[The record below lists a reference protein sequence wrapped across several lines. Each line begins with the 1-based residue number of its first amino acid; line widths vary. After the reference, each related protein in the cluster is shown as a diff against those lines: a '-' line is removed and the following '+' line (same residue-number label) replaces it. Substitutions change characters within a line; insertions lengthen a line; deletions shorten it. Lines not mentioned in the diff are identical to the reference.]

1 MKISDLLTGKKY
13 EINSN
18 EVVLWPARVEPPH
31 NMHKEYIIGLT
42 KIFKKVIVLI
52 GSSNAHGTP
61 RHCIPAIT
69 RVKMVAA
76 MLEEVKL
83 SKDKYE
89 IITMPDYFTSS
100 GDYDDEKW
108 CKKVTN
114 LANCYGATYVAS
126 GNEWVKD
133 ILERDEKYNLKVIDP
148 DLSLAETYRATDV
161 RNAIIRGD
169 YESLK
174 KMVPFSVLQILL
186 ENDCY
191 KGIIM
196 SNENKAVSFLPGRQT
211 VDMVLLLKDIST
223 EKLYVLLGK
232 RKKDKIDFP
241 GVLALPGGG
250 MEEFEI
256 PTDAIKRVL
265 EEETGLVLNI
275 KDGCFLDD
283 PVKFENIVTNLLTMK
298 MVGIYSDPSPI
309 KAGSRGGSSQCF
321 SIYIEDD
328 VNRFRAVISSK
339 KDLDELDFYE
349 VNEISKI
356 GLAFQH
362 NEMLEKAI
370 YMAKAKTKLEIDKS
384 VVANK
389 KSKCICL
396 MGSSG
401 SGKST
406 AAYGIMYNLKL
417 CGVSCEFTGEFAKD
431 EVYEEHLDKI
441 LDDQSYI
448 ISMQNR
454 RVKRLVNYGVDY
466 IISDAPL
473 PISAYH
479 ASGDKQI
486 QELAYYLF
494 DKTDNY
500 IIFANKAE
508 GVKFETKGR
517 SEDEHKSKKISSSL
531 KQSLIER
538 DYKFVETTGSHDTVI
553 TALEFVVNDITDD
566 EMANKIIKRIDIL
579 KREKENES

>member
-1 MKISDLLTGKKY
+1 MKVSDLLTGKVY
-13 EINSN
+13 EISNN

-42 KIFKKVIVLI
+42 KIFKRVIILI
-52 GSSNAHGTP
+52 GSANAHGTP

-69 RVKMVAA
+69 RVKMVSA
-76 MLEEVKL
+76 MLEEAKL
-83 SKDKYE
+83 SKDKYT
-89 IITMPDYFTSS
+89 IVTMPDYFTTA

-108 CKKVTN
+108 CEKIVK
-114 LANCYGATYVAS
+114 LAKDYGATYVAS

-133 ILERDEKYNLKVIDP
+133 ILERDETSNLKVIDP
-148 DLSLAETYRATDV
+148 DLLLAETYRATDV

-211 VDMVLLLKDIST
+211 VDMVLLLKDVST

-232 RKKDKIDFP
+232 RKMDKIDFP

-275 KDGCFLDD
+275 QDGCFLND
-283 PVKFENIVTNLLTMK
+283 PVKFDNIDTKLLTMK
-298 MVGIYSDPSPI
+298 MVGIYSDPNPL

-328 VNRFRAVISSK
+328 VKRFREVIASK

-349 VNEISKI
+349 VDSISNTI
-356 GLAFQH
+356 LAFQH
-362 NEMLEKAI
+362 SEMLEKAI
-370 YMAKAKTKLEIDKS
+370 YMAKAKIKLEKDKS
-384 VVANK
+384 DFANK

-396 MGSSG
+396 MGGSG

-406 AAYGIMYNLKL
+406 AAHGIMYILKL
-417 CGVSCEFTGEFAKD
+417 CGISCEFTGEFAKD
-431 EVYEEHLDKI
+431 EVYEGHLDKI
-441 LDDQSYI
+441 IDDQSYI

-454 RVKRLVNYGVDY
+454 RVKRLVDYGVDY

-479 ASGDKQI
+479 ASSEKPI
-486 QELAYYLF
+486 EELAYYLF
-494 DKTDNY
+494 DKNDNY
-500 IIFANKAE
+500 IIFVNKDE
-508 GVKFETKGR
+508 NVKFETKGR
-517 SEDEHKSKKISSSL
+517 AEDEQKSKKISSNL
-531 KQSLIER
+531 KQSLMVR
-538 DYKFVETTGSHDTVI
+538 DYDFVETVGSNDTVVK
-553 TALEFVVNDITDD
+553 ALEFVANDISD
-566 EMANKIIKRIDIL
+566 EKAANKIRKMIEFVK
-579 KREKENES
+579 KEKEYAI